1 MVLQETRSVCPSRML
16 WLSWAILSMFL
27 AVASGNTAPRFEMNR
42 TFSLPE
48 DTPIG
53 AFVLRLVAVDDEGDV
68 LTYSISGSDAHYFN
82 LDSRSGNVTLK
93 QRVNYEDIQI
103 MFLDAQV
110 TDGKSVP
117 VEMRITIIVEDR
129 NNNKPI
135 FQNEPYF
142 TDVPEN
148 TAIGSSIYTVLAV
161 DMDSGNAGRVSYSI
175 EEVNPNDAENHDLFY
190 IHYNGTVFLNG
201 SLSYNNKSTFYRIK
215 IFARDNGGLLHG
227 QFIYQNNTAYLSVTV
242 VDVADLDPVF
252 LGAPYSGSVPENCPL
267 GTSVVKVQ
275 AIDQDK
281 NVNDIIDYS
290 IITATSLFTINNA
303 TGVITVSGHLDREGI
318 PGEEVQLQV
327 VARERNLNIY
337 QQVAQVNTT
346 VTIQVTDINDNKP
359 QFYLCEDYA
368 TCDFTGPPE
377 VDFSGEIEEHASSRT
392 PVAGLNI
399 VAYDP
404 DKGSNG
410 TFQLSLRGPDAFAFS
425 VSPRKIVNE
434 GTVQVLVS
442 NSSLVDYEK
451 TPTMTVEIVANDTGR
466 DTDCCSFAMVT
477 INLTDINDH
486 RPEFN
491 QSEYKLYILEE
502 SPPGTVVSSNI
513 TATDPDSGK
522 YGEITYYLLPQSIHS
537 TFTVNAT
544 SGAVLVVNGSNLDWG
559 KRSVYYATLQAVDGG
574 GLSGSTQLEITVVD
588 INNNPPVVVGSYN
601 VFVTEGQETRV
612 QIQATD
618 QDDPE
623 TNNSRLQF
631 EIVPGEFS
639 SNFTIDPNTGVLSS
653 EGPLDR
659 EAIPAELEG
668 KMVVTVLVHDLGIP
682 QLNDTVNVTFIVEDI
697 NDNAPRFN
705 SSFYEFSVPEGL
717 KGVFVGSVEATDADQ
732 TVINNR
738 ISFYIESSAGSN
750 NFMVRSNRLG
760 SGWYQGI
767 LNLDSDVALDYDRL
781 QQKFFNLT
789 VQAEN
794 SDFGGTMDVVTAVV
808 RVNVLDVN
816 DESPTIEPSPPR
828 DIEVLENV
836 TLHELVVT
844 LNATD
849 MDTNHS
855 LVFQELAVACFNR
868 SVNVGNVCQE
878 WFLLEPN
885 GSIFV
890 NSSDIDYEACDLV
903 ELTLRV
909 KDEFTEKGDPFSGN
923 ETLRILIT
931 DVNDN
936 PPVFV
941 ESTTTFVIIPEV
953 SSVNLQVAVVKAK
966 DADSGVNRV
975 ISFAISRVLFIPDNG
990 PEQIRENLFK
1000 VETTA
1005 EKDLYIGSIQVA
1017 SSLDSSLKGQYRVT
1031 VEAKDHGNP
1040 PLYSSVSLDIYTVD
1054 QSYRV
1059 RLVFDSS
1066 LQDVQSNS
1074 GEINVALT
1082 IATQATVYVAN
1093 IRSIEDSGSSRSDRA
1108 VAKTAMEAYFV
1119 YSNGTAL
1126 MPGEV
1131 RTLIQRNPGELSR
1144 LLKLGLSI
1152 IGPVEVTQS
1161 NKENELF
1168 AVIAGLAVAALVI
1181 LIVMI
1186 LIIIGMRKSY
1196 VRKLRALKALKVASK
1211 FSPGDVVQGPAIP
1224 GTNRYNTEGAN
1235 PVLGFSLYPSLD
1247 LEENASSEVASLNSL
1262 DENMVDAPEVAPE
1275 VAPAAYKRD
1284 KADAVHQENGQNEPL
1299 KAALESHKKDKPEQ
1313 LGHSKQSFAFDNTSL
1328 DTSDI

>member
-27 AVASGNTAPRFEMNR
+27 AVASGNTAPYFNMSR
-42 TFSLPE
+42 TFFLPE
-48 DTPIG
+48 DTRIG

-68 LTYSISGSDAHYFN
+68 LTYSISGSYAHYFN

-93 QRVNYEDIQI
+93 QRVNYEDTKI
-103 MFLDAQV
+103 MLLDAQV

-117 VEMRITIIVEDR
+117 VDMGITIIVEDR
-129 NNNKPI
+129 NDNKPI

-148 TAIGSSIYTVLAV
+148 TPIGSSIYTVLAV
-161 DMDSGNAGRVSYSI
+161 DIDSGNAGRVSYSI

-190 IHYNGTVFLNG
+190 IQYNGTVVLNG

-215 IFARDNGGLLHG
+215 IFATDNGGLLDG
-227 QFIYQNNTAYLSVTV
+227 QLIYQNNTAYLSVTV

-281 NVNDIIDYS
+281 DVNDIIDYS

-359 QFYLCEDYA
+359 QFYLCTDYA

-377 VDFSGEIEEHASSRT
+377 GVFSGDIEEHASART

-425 VSPRKIVNE
+425 VSPQKIVNE

-477 INLTDINDH
+477 INLTDTNDH

-491 QSEYKLYILEE
+491 QSEYKLFVLEE
-502 SPPGTVVSSNI
+502 SPPGTVISSNI

-544 SGAVLVVNGSNLDWG
+544 SGAVLVADGSNLDWG

-601 VFVTEGQETRV
+601 VFVTEGQDTRV

-639 SNFTIDPNTGVLSS
+639 SYFTIDPSTGVLSS
-653 EGPLDR
+653 KGPLDR

-717 KGVFVGSVEATDADQ
+717 Q
-732 TVINNR
+732 
-738 ISFYIESSAGSN
+738 
-750 NFMVRSNRLG
+750 
-760 SGWYQGI
+760 
-767 LNLDSDVALDYDRL
+767 
-781 QQKFFNLT
+781 
-789 VQAEN
+789 
-794 SDFGGTMDVVTAVV
+794 
-808 RVNVLDVN
+808 
-816 DESPTIEPSPPR
+816 
-828 DIEVLENV
+828 
-836 TLHELVVT
+836 
-844 LNATD
+844 
-849 MDTNHS
+849 
-855 LVFQELAVACFNR
+855 
-868 SVNVGNVCQE
+868 
-878 WFLLEPN
+878 
-885 GSIFV
+885 
-890 NSSDIDYEACDLV
+890 
-903 ELTLRV
+903 
-909 KDEFTEKGDPFSGN
+909 

-936 PPVFV
+936 PPVFE

-953 SSVNLQVAVVKAK
+953 SPVDLQVAVVKAK
-966 DADSGVNRV
+966 DADSGVNSV

-1000 VETTA
+1000 VVTTA

-1074 GEINVALT
+1074 GEINVALSR
-1082 IATQATVYVAN
+1082 ATQATVYVAN
-1093 IRSIEDSGSSRSDRA
+1093 IKSIEDSRSSRSDRA

-1126 MPGEV
+1126 TPGEV
-1131 RTLIQRNPGELSR
+1131 RTLIQRNPEELSR

-1168 AVIAGLAVAALVI
+1168 AVIAGLAVAALLI
-1181 LIVMI
+1181 LIVML

-1196 VRKLRALKALKVASK
+1196 GRKLKALKALKVASK

-1224 GTNRYNTEGAN
+1224 GTNKYNAEGAN

-1247 LEENASSEVASLNSL
+1247 LEENTSSEVASLNSL
-1262 DENMVDAPEVAPE
+1262 DENMVDAPEDAP
-1275 VAPAAYKRD
+1275 PAYKRHD
-1284 KADAVHQENGQNEPL
+1284 TADAVHQENGRNEPL

-1313 LGHSKQSFAFDNTSL
+1313 LGHTKQYFAFDNTSL
-1328 DTSDI
+1328 DTSDL